1 MIDRSSTKQNTHRC
15 MHACPGAGAPRRVL
29 YVLLPFWPRARGR
42 ARRDMD
48 GNRGRARARRETW
61 ELERWAR
68 ARRAATGGGARA
80 GGPPRRGV
88 RVRART
94 RAWRGDSAPARTWRH
109 MSAHAHACTHAAATT
124 ETARCKIKAIDMISI
139 HGR

>member
-1 MIDRSSTKQNTHRC
+1 
-15 MHACPGAGAPRRVL
+15 MHAL
-29 YVLLPFWPRARGR
+29 
-42 ARRDMD
+42 
-48 GNRGRARARRETW
+48 ARARRAACFMCYYRFGLVRAGARGVTWTGTVARAAETW

-68 ARRAATGGGARA
+68 GGRLLGQRA
-80 GGPPRRGV
+80 GGVRGRGV
-88 RVRART
+88 RVRAWT